1 MGERLN
7 QDIPLALYRALSAL
21 LLLSPYT
28 PLLWMGQ
35 EWAASTPFQFF
46 TDFPEELGRLV
57 TEGRR
62 NEFKAFAAFAN
73 PASRE
78 RIPDPQAKDTFVRS
92 KLRWEERSEPPH
104 RGMLA
109 LYSELLA
116 MRRSHPALRSQDRMH
131 FTATALGDQ
140 ALALR
145 RSSPD
150 GEAILVV
157 VNFGGELALPSRGPF
172 RYESTVRASLEHY
185 LTTEAER
192 FGGLRRRG
200 AIGPGGR
207 SRFRHRRR
215 SSFDHECSR
224 YGSLHFAPSRAM
236 NSSATAGPQ
245 VPAA

>member
-62 NEFKAFAAFAN
+62 NEFKAFAAFAS

-92 KLRWEERSEPPH
+92 KLRWEERSDPPIVGCS
-104 RGMLA
+104 RSTA
-109 LYSELLA
+109 SSWPCDA
-116 MRRSHPALRSQDRMH
+116 RIRRSDLRIGS
-131 FTATALGDQ
+131 T
-140 ALALR
+140 
-145 RSSPD
+145 SP
-150 GEAILVV
+150 
-157 VNFGGELALPSRGPF
+157 
-172 RYESTVRASLEHY
+172 
-185 LTTEAER
+185 
-192 FGGLRRRG
+192 
-200 AIGPGGR
+200 
-207 SRFRHRRR
+207 
-215 SSFDHECSR
+215 
-224 YGSLHFAPSRAM
+224 
-236 NSSATAGPQ
+236 
-245 VPAA
+245 

>member
-1 MGERLN
+1 
-7 QDIPLALYRALSAL
+7 
-21 LLLSPYT
+21 
-28 PLLWMGQ
+28 MGQ

-62 NEFKAFAAFAN
+62 NEFKAFAAFAD
-73 PASRE
+73 PVSRE

-92 KLRWEERSEPPH
+92 KLRWEERSDPPH

-116 MRRSHPALRSQDRMH
+116 MRRSHPALRSQDRKH
-131 FTATALGDQ
+131 FTVTALGDH

-157 VNFGGELALPSRGPF
+157 VNFAGELRFRAEDRPGPVHLRAALATSPHDGSRAIWRGAVT
-172 RYESTVRASLEHY
+172 RCDWT
-185 LTTEAER
+185 
-192 FGGLRRRG
+192 RRG
-200 AIGPGGR
+200 S

-215 SSFDHECSR
+215 SSFDHEFSR
-224 YGSLHFAPSRAM
+224 YGSLHFVPSRAM
-236 NSSATAGPQ
+236 NSSATVGPH